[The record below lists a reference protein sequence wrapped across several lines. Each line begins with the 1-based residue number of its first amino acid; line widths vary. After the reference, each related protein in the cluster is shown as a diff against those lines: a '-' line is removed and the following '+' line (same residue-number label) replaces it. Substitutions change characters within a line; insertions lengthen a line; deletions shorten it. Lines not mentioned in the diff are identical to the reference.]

1 MTREPDDLPPT
12 PMSTVLQVR
21 DITKSFGPNQVLRG
35 VGLSVKRGS
44 IYGLMGANG
53 AGKSTLIKILCGA
66 EKPDGGT
73 ILLGG
78 EPVSFADP
86 LAAARHGVGT
96 VHQNPNDGVVLDM
109 TVAENL
115 ALDRLT
121 DPSSPPTFT
130 FRRTERHATE
140 VADTLGLRLSR
151 SVMRAPVRELG
162 VSERQLLVL
171 ARALSR
177 KPEILI
183 LDEPTSALSTDES
196 SRLFE
201 LIGEQVAGGMTV
213 MYVSHKLAEF
223 DILCDHVGVLRDGAM
238 QGEFD
243 KVTDTGAGAGSV
255 VGTAGTA
262 ADEAKPGRT
271 EPGFDWAEVL
281 QALFDRTPAEMKRTE
296 QVGDAPVLR
305 MADVQV
311 LPESERFELDLR
323 QGEVTVLLG
332 LLGSGK
338 TELLEWLFGA
348 RPALSGSITLD
359 GKPFAPRHPAQAETC
374 GVYLVPESR
383 HEQAIIPGWPLYQ
396 QMTLPFTRDYSS
408 ATLMSGGRERRATT
422 SMMDRIGVM
431 AGGPGSPI
439 ETLSGGNQ
447 QKVVIGRW
455 LMGRPRVL
463 LLDEPFRGVDINA
476 RHDIGETIRDLVS
489 STAVLVATS
498 DLDEALEVADRIVVF
513 RQGTIAA
520 DVRLSQA
527 TRSGLIEAMSRRSS
541 ALIDEESAP
550 PSGLVAGDPLER
562 AGLSPEVTTESTSDT
577 LGRINR

>member
-1 MTREPDDLPPT
+1 
-12 PMSTVLQVR
+12 MSTVLEVR

-35 VGLSVKRGS
+35 VGLGVERGS

-73 ILLGG
+73 ILLAG
-78 EPVSFADP
+78 EAVTFSDP

-115 ALDRLT
+115 ALDQLT
-121 DPSSPPTFT
+121 DTSSPPTFT
-130 FRRTERHATE
+130 FRRTERYAAG

-151 SVMRAPVRELG
+151 SVMRATVRELG

-196 SRLFE
+196 GRLFE
-201 LIGEQVAGGMTV
+201 LIADQVAGGMTV

-223 DILCDHVGVLRDGAM
+223 DILCDHVGVMRDGAM

-243 KVTDTGAGAGSV
+243 KTPVTGPADGASAAEATGTGS
-255 VGTAGTA
+255 
-262 ADEAKPGRT
+262 KR
-271 EPGFDWAEVL
+271 GFHWAEVL
-281 QALFDRTPAEMKRTE
+281 LALFDRTPAEMKRTE
-296 QVGDAPVLR
+296 QLGDTPVLR

-311 LPESERFELDLR
+311 LPESDHFDLDLR
-323 QGEVTVLLG
+323 LGEVTVLLG

-348 RPALSGSITLD
+348 RPARSGSITLD
-359 GKPFAPRHPAQAETC
+359 GKPFAPHHPSQAESS

-408 ATLMSGGRERRATT
+408 ASLMSGRRERRAAA
-422 SMMDRIGVM
+422 SMIARIGVM
-431 AGGPGSPI
+431 AGGPASPI

-455 LMGRPRVL
+455 LLGRPRVL
-463 LLDEPFRGVDINA
+463 LLDEPFRGVDINS
-476 RHDIGETIRDLVS
+476 RHDIGETIRELTS

-498 DLDEALEVADRIVVF
+498 DLDEAMEVADRIVVF
-513 RQGTIAA
+513 RQGSIAA

-541 ALIDEESAP
+541 TLIDEQTAPAMGLSATD
-550 PSGLVAGDPLER
+550 DPLER
-562 AGLSPEVTTESTSDT
+562 AGLSPAVTAESTSRT
-577 LGRINR
+577 LRKDQ